1 MASPLSAVNKK
12 STLGFTLV
20 EMVTVILILGI
31 LVVGVSSFIIFG
43 TRIFVES
50 SSVDQVLSQSRFA
63 VERVTRELRS
73 ALPNSLRVNTDSLT
87 YQCVEFVPIEAS
99 TTYLTMPITPASAAS
114 TGIVILDRNQDE
126 NEISE
131 NQFAWIYPLIDADV
145 YSSARQK
152 RAQVKTIATAPSPL
166 EHQVTLTFTAPTRFA
181 EASPRQRI
189 YFGSSPVSYCFEKAP
204 SGNELQ
210 LLRYAGY
217 SFNAVQ
223 PNPAAMPATMGTG
236 VLMAQS
242 VANVLNNG
250 ADLPLILTPSS
261 LVNNAM
267 VHLQPRFNVNGET
280 FQYRHQVQVINVP

>member
-1 MASPLSAVNKK
+1 MGSLTAKRMQAS
-12 STLGFTLV
+12 TRGFTLV

-63 VERVTRELRS
+63 VERMTRELRS
-73 ALPNSLRVNTDSLT
+73 ALPNSVRVNTDSLT
-87 YQCVEFVPIEAS
+87 YQCIEFVPIEAS
-99 TTYLTMPITPASAAS
+99 TTYLTMPIIPAAAAS
-114 TGIVILDRNQDE
+114 TGIVILDNTASAIRV
-126 NEISE
+126 

-152 RAQVKTIATAPSPL
+152 RAQVKTIAISGN
-166 EHQVTLTFTAPTRFA
+166 QVTLTFTAPTRFA

-189 YFGSSPVSYCFEKAP
+189 YFGSSPVSYCFEKGA
-204 SGNELQ
+204 SGNDLQ
-210 LLRYAGY
+210 IVRYAGY
-217 SFNAVQ
+217 NFNGVQ
-223 PNPAAMPATMGTG
+223 PNPATMGTG

-242 VANVLNNG
+242 VANRLDNSN
-250 ADLPLILTPSS
+250 DLPLILTPSS

-267 VHLQPRFNVNGET
+267 VHLQPRFNVNGEA

>member
-1 MASPLSAVNKK
+1 MGSFSAKRMQTSK
-12 STLGFTLV
+12 RGFTLV

-63 VERVTRELRS
+63 VERMTRELRS
-73 ALPNSLRVNTDSLT
+73 ALPNSVRLNSDSLT

-99 TTYLTMPITPASAAS
+99 TTYLTMPIIPAAAAS
-114 TGIVILDRNQDE
+114 TGIVILDNTVSAIRV
-126 NEISE
+126 
-131 NQFAWIYPLIDADV
+131 NQFAWIYPLVDADV

-152 RAQVKTIATAPSPL
+152 RAQIKTPPL
-166 EHQVTLTFTAPTRFA
+166 TLANQVTLTFTAPTRFA

-189 YFGSSPVSYCFEKAP
+189 YFGSSPVSYCFEKGA
-204 SGNELQ
+204 SGNDLQ
-210 LLRYAGY
+210 IVRYAGY
-217 SFNAVQ
+217 NFNTVQ
-223 PNPAAMPATMGTG
+223 PNPATMGTG

-242 VANVLNNG
+242 VANRLDNSN
-250 ADLPLILTPSS
+250 DLPLILTPSS

>member
-1 MASPLSAVNKK
+1 MGSLTAQRMQAS
-12 STLGFTLV
+12 TRGFTLV

-63 VERVTRELRS
+63 VERMTRELRS
-73 ALPNSLRVNTDSLT
+73 ALPNSVRVNTDSLT
-87 YQCVEFVPIEAS
+87 YQCIEFVPIETS
-99 TTYLTMPITPASAAS
+99 TTYLTMPIIPAAAAS
-114 TGIVILDRNQDE
+114 TGIVILDNTASAIRV
-126 NEISE
+126 
-131 NQFAWIYPLIDADV
+131 NQFAWIYPLVDADV

-152 RAQVKTIATAPSPL
+152 RAQVKTIAISGN
-166 EHQVTLTFTAPTRFA
+166 QVTLTFTAPTRFA

-189 YFGSSPVSYCFEKAP
+189 YFGSSPVSYCFEKGA
-204 SGNELQ
+204 SGNDLQ
-210 LLRYAGY
+210 IVRFAGY
-217 SFNAVQ
+217 NFNTVQ
-223 PNPAAMPATMGTG
+223 PNPATMGTG

-242 VANVLNNG
+242 VANRLDNSN
-250 ADLPLILTPSS
+250 DLPLILTPSS

>member
-1 MASPLSAVNKK
+1 MASSLSAVNKK

-63 VERVTRELRS
+63 VERMTRELRS
-73 ALPNSLRVNTDSLT
+73 ALPNSVRLNSDSLT

-99 TTYLTMPITPASAAS
+99 TTYLTMPIIPAAAAS
-114 TGIVILDRNQDE
+114 TGIVILDNTASAIRV
-126 NEISE
+126 
-131 NQFAWIYPLIDADV
+131 NQFAWIYPLVDADV

-152 RAQVKTIATAPSPL
+152 RAQVKTIAISGN
-166 EHQVTLTFTAPTRFA
+166 QVTLTFTAPTRFA

-189 YFGSSPVSYCFEKAP
+189 YFGSSPVSYCFEKGA
-204 SGNELQ
+204 SGNDLQ
-210 LLRYAGY
+210 IVRFAGY
-217 SFNAVQ
+217 NFNTVQ
-223 PNPAAMPATMGTG
+223 PNPATMGTG

-242 VANVLNNG
+242 VANRLNNSN
-250 ADLPLILTPSS
+250 DLPLILTPSS

>member
-63 VERVTRELRS
+63 VERMTRELRS
-73 ALPNSLRVNTDSLT
+73 ALPNSVRVNTDSLT
-87 YQCVEFVPIEAS
+87 YQCIEFVPIEAS
-99 TTYLTMPITPASAAS
+99 TTYLTMPIVPAAAAS
-114 TGIVILDRNQDE
+114 TGIVILDNTVSAIRV
-126 NEISE
+126 
-131 NQFAWIYPLIDADV
+131 NQFAWIYPLVDADV

-152 RAQVKTIATAPSPL
+152 RAQVKTIATALPPL

-189 YFGSSPVSYCFEKAP
+189 YFGSSPVSYCFEKGP

-267 VHLQPRFNVNGET
+267 VHLQPRFNVNGEM

>member
-1 MASPLSAVNKK
+1 MGSLTAQRMQAS
-12 STLGFTLV
+12 TRGFTLV

-63 VERVTRELRS
+63 VERMTRELRS

-87 YQCVEFVPIEAS
+87 YQCIEFVPIEAS
-99 TTYLTMPITPASAAS
+99 TTYLTMPIVPAAAAS
-114 TGIVILDRNQDE
+114 TGIVILDNTVSAIRV
-126 NEISE
+126 

-152 RAQVKTIATAPSPL
+152 RAQVKTIATSPSPL

-189 YFGSSPVSYCFEKAP
+189 YFGSSPVSYCFEKGP

-217 SFNAVQ
+217 SFNAIQ

>member
-1 MASPLSAVNKK
+1 MRSLSMKNKR
-12 STLGFTLV
+12 LYAQGFTLV

-63 VERVTRELRS
+63 IERMTRELRS
-73 ALPNSLRVNTDSLT
+73 AVPNSVRLNGNGLT

-99 TTYLTMPITPASAAS
+99 TTYLAMPITPSTAAL
-114 TGIVILDRNQDE
+114 TGTVILDNLTSMIAANQYV
-126 NEISE
+126 
-131 NQFAWIYPLIDADV
+131 WIYPLTDSDV
-145 YSSARQK
+145 YNSARQK
-152 RAQVKTIATAPSPL
+152 RAQINTVSSAAN
-166 EHQVTLTFTAPTRFA
+166 QVTLTFTANTRFA

-189 YFGSSPVSYCFEKAP
+189 YFASAPVSYCFEKV
-204 SGNELQ
+204 SSTNELA
-210 LLRYAGY
+210 LMRYTGY
-217 SFNAVQ
+217 GVNASQ
-223 PNPAAMPATMGTG
+223 PTPSDMSSG

-242 VANVLNNG
+242 VANVLSNN

>member
-1 MASPLSAVNKK
+1 MGSFSVKRKHLYAQ
-12 STLGFTLV
+12 GFTLV

-63 VERVTRELRS
+63 VERMTRELRS
-73 ALPNSLRVNTDSLT
+73 ALPNSVRLNSDSLT
-87 YQCVEFVPIEAS
+87 YQCIEFVPIEAS
-99 TTYLTMPITPASAAS
+99 TTYLTMPIIPAAAAS
-114 TGIVILDRNQDE
+114 TGIVILDNTASAIRV
-126 NEISE
+126 
-131 NQFAWIYPLIDADV
+131 NQFAWIYPLVDADV

-152 RAQVKTIATAPSPL
+152 RAQIKTPPL
-166 EHQVTLTFTAPTRFA
+166 TLANQVTLTFTAPTRFA

-189 YFGSSPVSYCFEKAP
+189 YFGSSPVSYCFEKGA
-204 SGNELQ
+204 SGNDLQ
-210 LLRYAGY
+210 IVRYAGY
-217 SFNAVQ
+217 NFNTVQ
-223 PNPAAMPATMGTG
+223 PNPATMGTG

-242 VANVLNNG
+242 VANRLDNSN
-250 ADLPLILTPSS
+250 DLPLILTPSS

>member
-63 VERVTRELRS
+63 VERMTRELRS
-73 ALPNSLRVNTDSLT
+73 ALPNSVRLNSDSLT

-99 TTYLTMPITPASAAS
+99 TTYLTMPIIPAAAAS

-126 NEISE
+126 NKISE
-131 NQFAWIYPLIDADV
+131 NQFAWIYPLVDADV

-152 RAQVKTIATAPSPL
+152 RAQIKTPPL
-166 EHQVTLTFTAPTRFA
+166 TLANQVTLTFTAPTRFA

-189 YFGSSPVSYCFEKAP
+189 YFGSSPVSYCFEKGA
-204 SGNELQ
+204 SGNDLQ
-210 LLRYAGY
+210 IVRYAGY
-217 SFNAVQ
+217 NFNTVQ
-223 PNPAAMPATMGTG
+223 PNPATMGTG

-242 VANVLNNG
+242 VANRLDNSN
-250 ADLPLILTPSS
+250 DLPLILTPSS

>member
-1 MASPLSAVNKK
+1 MSSFSAKRMQT
-12 STLGFTLV
+12 STRGFTLV

-63 VERVTRELRS
+63 VERMTRELRS

-87 YQCVEFVPIEAS
+87 YQCIEFVPIETS
-99 TTYLTMPITPASAAS
+99 TTYLTMPIIPAAAAS
-114 TGIVILDRNQDE
+114 TGIVILDNTASAIRV
-126 NEISE
+126 
-131 NQFAWIYPLIDADV
+131 NQFAWIYPLVDADV

-152 RAQVKTIATAPSPL
+152 RAQVKTIAISGN
-166 EHQVTLTFTAPTRFA
+166 QVTLTFTAPTRFA

-189 YFGSSPVSYCFEKAP
+189 YLGSSPVSYCFEKGT
-204 SGNELQ
+204 SGNDLQ
-210 LLRYAGY
+210 IVRYAGY
-217 SFNAVQ
+217 NFNTVQ
-223 PNPAAMPATMGTG
+223 PNPTTMGTG

-242 VANVLNNG
+242 VANRLDNSY
-250 ADLPLILTPSS
+250 DLPLILTPSS

>member
-1 MASPLSAVNKK
+1 MGSLTAQRMQAS
-12 STLGFTLV
+12 TRGFTLV

-63 VERVTRELRS
+63 VERMTRELRS
-73 ALPNSLRVNTDSLT
+73 ALPNSVRLNSDSLT
-87 YQCVEFVPIEAS
+87 YQCIEFVPIEAS
-99 TTYLTMPITPASAAS
+99 TTYLTMPIIPAAAAS
-114 TGIVILDRNQDE
+114 TGIVILDNTASAIRV
-126 NEISE
+126 
-131 NQFAWIYPLIDADV
+131 NQFAWIYPLVDADV

-152 RAQVKTIATAPSPL
+152 RAQVKTIAISDPSF

-189 YFGSSPVSYCFEKAP
+189 YFGSSPVSYCFEKGA
-204 SGNELQ
+204 SGNDLQ
-210 LLRYAGY
+210 IVRYAGY
-217 SFNAVQ
+217 NFNTVQ
-223 PNPAAMPATMGTG
+223 PNPATMGTG

-242 VANVLNNG
+242 VANRLDNSN
-250 ADLPLILTPSS
+250 DLPLILTPSS

>member
-1 MASPLSAVNKK
+1 MGSLTAQRMQAS
-12 STLGFTLV
+12 TRGFTLV

-43 TRIFVES
+43 ARIFVES

-63 VERVTRELRS
+63 VERMTRELRS
-73 ALPNSLRVNTDSLT
+73 ALPNSVRLNTDSLT

-99 TTYLTMPITPASAAS
+99 TTYLTMPIIPAAAAS

-126 NEISE
+126 NKISE
-131 NQFAWIYPLIDADV
+131 NQFAWIYPLVDADV

-152 RAQVKTIATAPSPL
+152 RAQVKTPPL
-166 EHQVTLTFTAPTRFA
+166 TLASQVTLTFTAPTRFA

-189 YFGSSPVSYCFEKAP
+189 YFGSSPVSYCFEKGP

-217 SFNAVQ
+217 SFHAIQ
-223 PNPAAMPATMGTG
+223 PNPAAMGTG

>member
-1 MASPLSAVNKK
+1 MGALSAKRMAR
-12 STLGFTLV
+12 SLQGFTLV

-63 VERVTRELRS
+63 VERMTRELRS
-73 ALPNSLRVNTDSLT
+73 AVPNSVRLNGNGLT

-99 TTYLTMPITPASAAS
+99 TTYLAMPIAPSAAAL
-114 TGIVILDRNQDE
+114 TGTVILDNVTSKIAANQYV
-126 NEISE
+126 
-131 NQFAWIYPLIDADV
+131 WVYPLTDSDV
-145 YSSARQK
+145 YNSARQK
-152 RAQVKTIATAPSPL
+152 RAQINTVSSAAN
-166 EHQVTLTFTAPTRFA
+166 QVTLTFTANARFA

-189 YFGSSPVSYCFEKAP
+189 YFASAPVSYCFEKA
-204 SGNELQ
+204 SSTNELT
-210 LLRYAGY
+210 LRRYTGY
-217 SFNAVQ
+217 GLNANQ
-223 PNPAAMPATMGTG
+223 PTPSDMSSG

-242 VANVLNNG
+242 VANVLSNN

>member
-1 MASPLSAVNKK
+1 MGSLTAQRMQAS
-12 STLGFTLV
+12 TRGFTLV

-63 VERVTRELRS
+63 VERMTRELRS
-73 ALPNSLRVNTDSLT
+73 ALPNSVRVNTDSLT
-87 YQCVEFVPIEAS
+87 YQCIEFVPIEAS
-99 TTYLTMPITPASAAS
+99 TTYLAMPIVPAAAS
-114 TGIVILDRNQDE
+114 TGGVILDNIASAIRV
-126 NEISE
+126 

-152 RAQVKTIATAPSPL
+152 RAQVKTIAISGN
-166 EHQVTLTFTAPTRFA
+166 QVTLTFTAPTRFA

-189 YFGSSPVSYCFEKAP
+189 YFGSSPVSYCFEKVA
-204 SGNELQ
+204 SGNDLQ
-210 LLRYAGY
+210 IVRYAGY
-217 SFNAVQ
+217 NFNTVQ
-223 PNPAAMPATMGTG
+223 PNPANMGTG

-242 VANVLNNG
+242 VANRLDNSN
-250 ADLPLILTPSS
+250 DLPLILTPSS

-267 VHLQPRFNVNGET
+267 VHLQPRFNVNGEM

>member
-1 MASPLSAVNKK
+1 MGSLTVQHMQAS
-12 STLGFTLV
+12 TRGFTLV

-63 VERVTRELRS
+63 VERMTRELRS
-73 ALPNSLRVNTDSLT
+73 ALPNSMRLNSDSLT

-99 TTYLTMPITPASAAS
+99 TTYLTMPIIPAASAS
-114 TGIVILDRNQDE
+114 TGIVILDNTASAIRV
-126 NEISE
+126 
-131 NQFAWIYPLIDADV
+131 NQFAWIYPLVDADV

-152 RAQVKTIATAPSPL
+152 LAQVKTIAISGN
-166 EHQVTLTFTAPTRFA
+166 QVTLTFTAPTRFA

-189 YFGSSPVSYCFEKAP
+189 YFGLSPVSYCFEKGA
-204 SGNELQ
+204 SGNDLQ
-210 LLRYAGY
+210 IVRYAGY
-217 SFNAVQ
+217 NFNTVQ
-223 PNPAAMPATMGTG
+223 PNPATMGTG

-242 VANVLNNG
+242 VANRLDNSN
-250 ADLPLILTPSS
+250 DLPLILTPSS

>member
-1 MASPLSAVNKK
+1 MGSLTAQRMQAS
-12 STLGFTLV
+12 TRGFTLV

-73 ALPNSLRVNTDSLT
+73 ALPNSVRVNTDSLT
-87 YQCVEFVPIEAS
+87 YQCIEFVPIEAS

-131 NQFAWIYPLIDADV
+131 NQFAWIYPLVDADV
-145 YSSARQK
+145 YSSTRQK
-152 RAQVKTIATAPSPL
+152 RAQVKTIATSPSPSPL

-189 YFGSSPVSYCFEKAP
+189 YFGSSPVSYCFEKGP

-217 SFNAVQ
+217 SFHAIQ
-223 PNPAAMPATMGTG
+223 PNPAAMGTG

>member
-1 MASPLSAVNKK
+1 MSSFSAKRMQTSK
-12 STLGFTLV
+12 RGFTLV

-63 VERVTRELRS
+63 VERMTRELRS
-73 ALPNSLRVNTDSLT
+73 ALPNSVRVNTDSLT

-99 TTYLTMPITPASAAS
+99 STYLTMPIIPAAAAS
-114 TGIVILDRNQDE
+114 SGIVILDNTASAIRV
-126 NEISE
+126 
-131 NQFAWIYPLIDADV
+131 NQFAWIYPLVDADV

-152 RAQVKTIATAPSPL
+152 RAQVKTIAISGN
-166 EHQVTLTFTAPTRFA
+166 QVTLTFTAPTRFA

-189 YFGSSPVSYCFEKAP
+189 YFGSSPVSYCFEKGT
-204 SGNELQ
+204 SGNDLQ
-210 LLRYAGY
+210 VVRYAGY
-217 SFNAVQ
+217 NFNTVQ
-223 PNPAAMPATMGTG
+223 PNPATMGTG

-242 VANVLNNG
+242 VANRLDNSN
-250 ADLPLILTPSS
+250 DLPLILTPSS

>member
-1 MASPLSAVNKK
+1 MGSWPAARMQYSAR
-12 STLGFTLV
+12 GFTLV

-63 VERVTRELRS
+63 IERMTRELRS
-73 ALPNSLRVNTDSLT
+73 ALPNSVRLNGNNLT

-99 TTYLTMPITPASAAS
+99 TTYLAMPIAPSAAAL
-114 TGIVILDRNQDE
+114 TGTVILDNVASEIAVNQY
-126 NEISE
+126 
-131 NQFAWIYPLIDADV
+131 AWIYPLTDSDV
-145 YSSARQK
+145 YNSARQK
-152 RAQVKTIATAPSPL
+152 RAQINSISTAAN
-166 EHQVTLTFTAPTRFA
+166 QVNLTFTTSARFA

-189 YFGSSPVSYCFEKAP
+189 YFASAPVSYCFEKAP
-204 SGNELQ
+204 SSNELI
-210 LLRYAGY
+210 LTRYTGY
-217 SFNAVQ
+217 GLTASQ
-223 PNPAAMPATMGTG
+223 PVPADMGSG
-236 VLMAQS
+236 VLMAQGI
-242 VANVLNNG
+242 ANALTSS

>member
-1 MASPLSAVNKK
+1 MASHISVVNKH
-12 STLGFTLV
+12 SARGFTLV

-31 LVVGVSSFIIFG
+31 LVVGVSSFILFG

-63 VERVTRELRS
+63 VERMTRELRS

-87 YQCVEFVPIEAS
+87 FQCIEFVPIEAS
-99 TTYLTMPITPASAAS
+99 TTYLAMPIIPDAAAS
-114 TGIVILDRNQDE
+114 TGIVILDNTVSAIRV
-126 NEISE
+126 

-152 RAQVKTIATAPSPL
+152 RAQVKTIATSPSPL

-189 YFGSSPVSYCFEKAP
+189 YFGSSPVSYCFEKGP

-217 SFNAVQ
+217 SFNAIQ

-242 VANVLNNG
+242 VANTLNNG
-250 ADLPLILTPSS
+250 VDLPLILTPSS

>member
-1 MASPLSAVNKK
+1 MGALSAKRMAR
-12 STLGFTLV
+12 SERGFTLV

-63 VERVTRELRS
+63 VERMTRELRS
-73 ALPNSLRVNTDSLT
+73 AVPNSVRLNGNGLT

-99 TTYLTMPITPASAAS
+99 TTYLAMPIAPSAAAL
-114 TGIVILDRNQDE
+114 TGTVILNATDNIKDNQY
-126 NEISE
+126 I
-131 NQFAWIYPLIDADV
+131 WIYPLTDNDV
-145 YSSARQK
+145 YNNARQK
-152 RAQVKTIATAPSPL
+152 RAQIKTFTPLGESPNPAN
-166 EHQVTLTFTAPTRFA
+166 QVTLTFMASTRFA
-181 EASPRQRI
+181 EASPRQRV
-189 YFGSSPVSYCFEKAP
+189 YFGSSPVSYCFEK
-204 SGNELQ
+204 SSSSNELT
-210 LLRYAGY
+210 LKRYTGY
-217 SFNAVQ
+217 GVNVSQ
-223 PNPAAMPATMGTG
+223 PTPSSMSAG
-236 VLMAQS
+236 VLMAQN
-242 VANVLNNG
+242 VANVLNDS

>member
-1 MASPLSAVNKK
+1 MGSFSAKRMQTSK
-12 STLGFTLV
+12 RGFTLV

-63 VERVTRELRS
+63 VERMTRELRS
-73 ALPNSLRVNTDSLT
+73 ALPNSVRVNTDSLT
-87 YQCVEFVPIEAS
+87 YQCIEFVPIEAS
-99 TTYLTMPITPASAAS
+99 TTYLTMPIIPDAAAS
-114 TGIVILDRNQDE
+114 TGIVILDNTASAIRV
-126 NEISE
+126 
-131 NQFAWIYPLIDADV
+131 NQFAWIYPLVDADV
-145 YSSARQK
+145 YNSARQK
-152 RAQVKTIATAPSPL
+152 LAQVKTIAISGN
-166 EHQVTLTFTAPTRFA
+166 QVTLTFTAPTRFA

-189 YFGSSPVSYCFEKAP
+189 YFGSSPVSYCFEKGA
-204 SGNELQ
+204 SGNDLQ
-210 LLRYAGY
+210 IVRYAGY
-217 SFNAVQ
+217 NFNTVQ
-223 PNPAAMPATMGTG
+223 PNPANMGTG

-242 VANVLNNG
+242 VANRLDNSN
-250 ADLPLILTPSS
+250 DLPLILTPSS

>member
-63 VERVTRELRS
+63 VERMTRELRS

-87 YQCVEFVPIEAS
+87 YQCIEFVPIEAS
-99 TTYLTMPITPASAAS
+99 TTYLTMPIVPAAAAS
-114 TGIVILDRNQDE
+114 TGIVILDNTVSAIRV
-126 NEISE
+126 

-152 RAQVKTIATAPSPL
+152 RAQVKTIATSPSPL

-189 YFGSSPVSYCFEKAP
+189 YFGSSPVSYCFEKGP

-217 SFNAVQ
+217 SFNAIQ

>member
-1 MASPLSAVNKK
+1 MRSLSMKNKR
-12 STLGFTLV
+12 LYAQGFTLV

-63 VERVTRELRS
+63 IERMTRELRS
-73 ALPNSLRVNTDSLT
+73 ALPNSVRLNGNNLT

-99 TTYLTMPITPASAAS
+99 TTYLAMPIAPSAAAL
-114 TGIVILDRNQDE
+114 TGSVILDNVASKIAVNQY
-126 NEISE
+126 
-131 NQFAWIYPLIDADV
+131 AWIYPLTDSDV
-145 YSSARQK
+145 YNSARQK
-152 RAQVKTIATAPSPL
+152 RAQINSISTAAN
-166 EHQVTLTFTAPTRFA
+166 QVNLTFTASVRFA

-189 YFGSSPVSYCFEKAP
+189 YFASAPVSYCFEKAP
-204 SGNELQ
+204 SSNELI
-210 LLRYAGY
+210 LKRYTGY
-217 SFNAVQ
+217 GLTASQ
-223 PNPAAMPATMGTG
+223 PVPADMGSG
-236 VLMAQS
+236 VFMAQGI
-242 VANVLNNG
+242 ANALTNS

>member
-1 MASPLSAVNKK
+1 MRSLSMKNKR
-12 STLGFTLV
+12 LYAQGFTLV

-63 VERVTRELRS
+63 IERITRELRS
-73 ALPNSLRVNTDSLT
+73 AVPNSVRLNGNGLT

-99 TTYLTMPITPASAAS
+99 TTYLAMPITPSTAAL
-114 TGIVILDRNQDE
+114 TGTVILDNLTSKIAANQYV
-126 NEISE
+126 
-131 NQFAWIYPLIDADV
+131 WIYPLTDSDV
-145 YSSARQK
+145 YNSARQK
-152 RAQVKTIATAPSPL
+152 RAQINTVSSAAN
-166 EHQVTLTFTAPTRFA
+166 QVTLTFTANTRFA

-189 YFGSSPVSYCFEKAP
+189 YFASAPVSYCFEKV
-204 SGNELQ
+204 SSTNELA
-210 LLRYAGY
+210 LMRYTGY
-217 SFNAVQ
+217 GVNASQ
-223 PNPAAMPATMGTG
+223 PTPADMSSG

-242 VANVLNNG
+242 VANVLSNN

>member
-1 MASPLSAVNKK
+1 MASPLSTVNKK

-63 VERVTRELRS
+63 VERMTRELRS

-99 TTYLTMPITPASAAS
+99 TTYLTMPIVPAAAAS
-114 TGIVILDRNQDE
+114 TGIVILDNTVSAIRV
-126 NEISE
+126 

-189 YFGSSPVSYCFEKAP
+189 YFGSSPVSYCFEKGP

-217 SFNAVQ
+217 NFNAVQ

>member
-1 MASPLSAVNKK
+1 MASSLSAVNKK

-63 VERVTRELRS
+63 VERVTRDLRS
-73 ALPNSLRVNTDSLT
+73 ALPNSVRVNTDSLT

-99 TTYLTMPITPASAAS
+99 TTYLTMPIVPAAAAS
-114 TGIVILDRNQDE
+114 TGIVILDNTVSAIRV
-126 NEISE
+126 
-131 NQFAWIYPLIDADV
+131 NQFAWIYPLVDADV

-152 RAQVKTIATAPSPL
+152 RAQIKTPPL
-166 EHQVTLTFTAPTRFA
+166 TLANQVTLTFTAPTRFA

-189 YFGSSPVSYCFEKAP
+189 YFGSSPVSYCFEKGA
-204 SGNELQ
+204 SGNDLQ
-210 LLRYAGY
+210 IVRYAGY
-217 SFNAVQ
+217 NFNGVQ
-223 PNPAAMPATMGTG
+223 PNPANMGTG

>member
-1 MASPLSAVNKK
+1 MNSLSAKRMQT
-12 STLGFTLV
+12 STRGFTLV

-31 LVVGVSSFIIFG
+31 LVVGVSSFILFG

-63 VERVTRELRS
+63 VERMTRELRS

-87 YQCVEFVPIEAS
+87 YQCIEFVPIEAS
-99 TTYLTMPITPASAAS
+99 TTYLTMPIIPAAAAS

-126 NEISE
+126 NKISE
-131 NQFAWIYPLIDADV
+131 NQFVWIYPLIDADV
-145 YSSARQK
+145 YISARQK
-152 RAQVKTIATAPSPL
+152 RAQVKTIAISDPSF

-181 EASPRQRI
+181 EGSPRQRI
-189 YFGSSPVSYCFEKAP
+189 YFGTNPVSYCFEKVAA
-204 SGNELQ
+204 SNELQ
-210 LLRYAGY
+210 LQRYSSY
-217 SFNAVQ
+217 NFSTIQ
-223 PNPAAMPATMGTG
+223 PKPNMMGVG

-242 VANVLNNG
+242 VANSLTNNT
-250 ADLPLILTPSS
+250 DQPLTLTPST

>member
-1 MASPLSAVNKK
+1 MASPLSTVNKK

-63 VERVTRELRS
+63 VERMTRELRS

-114 TGIVILDRNQDE
+114 TGIVILDNTVSAIRV
-126 NEISE
+126 

-189 YFGSSPVSYCFEKAP
+189 YFGSSPVSYCFEKGP

-217 SFNAVQ
+217 SFNAIQ

>member
-1 MASPLSAVNKK
+1 MASPLSTVNKK

-63 VERVTRELRS
+63 VERMTRELRS

-87 YQCVEFVPIEAS
+87 YQCIEFVPIEAS
-99 TTYLTMPITPASAAS
+99 TTYLTMPIVPAAAAS
-114 TGIVILDRNQDE
+114 TGIVILDNTVSAIRV
-126 NEISE
+126 

-189 YFGSSPVSYCFEKAP
+189 YFGSSPVSYCFEKGP

-217 SFNAVQ
+217 NFNAVQ

>member
-1 MASPLSAVNKK
+1 MGSLTAQRMQAS
-12 STLGFTLV
+12 TRGFTLV

-63 VERVTRELRS
+63 VERMTRELRS

-87 YQCVEFVPIEAS
+87 YQCIEFVPIEAS
-99 TTYLTMPITPASAAS
+99 TTYLTMPIIPDAAAS
-114 TGIVILDRNQDE
+114 TGIVILDNTASAIRV
-126 NEISE
+126 
-131 NQFAWIYPLIDADV
+131 NQFAWIYLLVDADV

-152 RAQVKTIATAPSPL
+152 RAQVKTIVISGN
-166 EHQVTLTFTAPTRFA
+166 QVTLTFTAPTRFA

-189 YFGSSPVSYCFEKAP
+189 YFGSSPVSYCFEKGA
-204 SGNELQ
+204 SGNDLQ
-210 LLRYAGY
+210 IVRYAGY
-217 SFNAVQ
+217 NFNTVQ
-223 PNPAAMPATMGTG
+223 PNPATMGTG

-242 VANVLNNG
+242 VANRLDNSN
-250 ADLPLILTPSS
+250 DLPLILTPSS

>member
-1 MASPLSAVNKK
+1 MGSLTAKRMQAS
-12 STLGFTLV
+12 TRGFTLV

-63 VERVTRELRS
+63 VERITRELRS

-87 YQCVEFVPIEAS
+87 YQCIEFVPIETS
-99 TTYLTMPITPASAAS
+99 TTYLTMPIIPAAAAS
-114 TGIVILDRNQDE
+114 TGIVILDNTASAIRV
-126 NEISE
+126 
-131 NQFAWIYPLIDADV
+131 NQFAWVYPLVDADV

-152 RAQVKTIATAPSPL
+152 RAQVKTIGISGN
-166 EHQVTLTFTAPTRFA
+166 QVTLTFTAPTRFA

-189 YFGSSPVSYCFEKAP
+189 YFGLSPVSYCFEKGA
-204 SGNELQ
+204 SGNDLQ
-210 LLRYAGY
+210 IVRYAGY
-217 SFNAVQ
+217 NFNGVQ
-223 PNPAAMPATMGTG
+223 PNPANMGTG

-242 VANVLNNG
+242 VANRLDNSN
-250 ADLPLILTPSS
+250 DLPLILTPSS